1 MKRLIP
7 LLLLIPILAFG
18 MGRRPPAPQ
27 PADSATATYDI
38 TTGRLLAST
47 TYGGSKAGQAQETG
61 SDKVSEV
68 LAGKMEPDSEFGF
81 FKLVRYA
88 EDQPDAAIEQRLENN
103 EKGAVAQLSQAMSGN
118 APVAAI
124 QALQSVVNNAIK
136 EKADYKRWKESQPKP
151 DTAGISVTGFLNGPG
166 SHSAIA
172 LLGGK
177 MSETISSKTR
187 ATYSVN
193 TETVRTDTTNT
204 NDYSGVSNVLRH
216 QLELAKIDL
225 EMAKIKAAS
234 VTPVKPPVVKPPVVN
249 DETDD
254 DTPGEA
260 PTSSVEYDKLP
271 KKNFIYKT
279 RLEKHNPVTRHDA
292 AILIPKDR
300 PAPVSIDGIGHEIVE
315 NYLSKSEDRWLL
327 RTKGP
332 LTGSAATLTVTYKD
346 GSKESFKIKALNSR
360 TEYAPGAFK
369 KSSSEPVDPAPTTS
383 GPPFTLEPDRLTLRP
398 DFAAVV
404 RGVDAMANVTHPNDR
419 PIFID
424 AGKVGP
430 YTWGIPKPLGSYPKS
445 VQVEGGPK
453 PMPNTWR
460 ISLVKGAKIP
470 ADVTYH
476 TSIWQTFI
484 QDGATKT
491 YPPTTRD

>member
-1 MKRLIP
+1 MKRLVP
-7 LLLLIPILAFG
+7 LLLLIPTLAFG

-27 PADSATATYDI
+27 PSDSTTATYDI

-204 NDYSGVSNVLRH
+204 NDWNGSATILKH
-216 QLELAKIDL
+216 QLELKRIDL

-234 VTPVKPPVVKPPVVN
+234 QKAPETGTGKPPVVEPPVV
-249 DETDD
+249 EDD
-254 DTPGEA
+254 DDGTSGDA
-260 PTSSVEYDKLP
+260 PTSSVDYDKLP
-271 KKNFIYKT
+271 KKNFLYKT
-279 RLEKHNPVTRHDA
+279 SGLSRGVA

-300 PAPVSIDGIGHEIVE
+300 PKPVSVTGIGGLRMTD
-315 NYLSKSEDRWLL
+315 NYFSPSEDRHIM
-327 RTKGP
+327 RFDGTKGNGP
-332 LTGSAATLTVTYKD
+332 ATARVTYTDGNTEAFNVKD
-346 GSKESFKIKALNSR
+346 LNSR
-360 TEYAPGAFK
+360 TEYAPGPYK
-369 KSSSEPVDPAPTTS
+369 KPTSTGPVDPQPSTS
-383 GPPFTLEPDRLTLRP
+383 FYLKTPATLTLSP
-398 DFAAVV
+398 ELADCVS
-404 RGVDAMANVTHPNDR
+404 GVDALANLTETVAGKL
-419 PIFID
+419 D
-424 AGKVGP
+424 AG
-430 YTWGIPKPLGSYPKS
+430 YIIIPAVRDGYSWTLPEPLGDYPK
-445 VQVEGGPK
+445 GAK
-453 PMPNTWR
+453 PNTWR
-460 ISLVKGAKIP
+460 LRLSKAPPAGVGYHWSLM
-470 ADVTYH
+470 
-476 TSIWQTFI
+476 QTFVREG
-484 QDGATKT
+484 DPANTF
-491 YPPTTRD
+491 YPIDVRK